1 MLSEEILSGKHQRA
15 ETGGYQG
22 TLTIEQDASHDNGQ
36 RIQKWKV
43 AVDAAGEVHDGGR
56 KAEVAENLKISL
68 PHVVDVEAQESK
80 MERGDNEDAQSRP
93 EQTFSRIGVYRGR
106 LYS

>member
-1 MLSEEILSGKHQRA
+1 MLREEILSRKHQRA
-15 ETGGYQG
+15 ETGGYQC
-22 TLTIEQDASHDNGQ
+22 TLAIEQDASHDNGQ

-68 PHVVDVEAQESK
+68 PHVVDVEAQQRK
-80 MERGDNEDAQSRP
+80 MERGDNEDPQSRP
-93 EQTFSRIGVYRGR
+93 EQTLS
-106 LYS
+106 